1 MKSTRF
7 AAVPPLAASLVLLCA
22 APAFGAAAGEKWEY
36 TVTVDMDGMKMPMQP
51 VKVCEGAAQG
61 DMPPLESNCELKSRS
76 ISDGTTRFHV
86 VCGPP
91 QAGEVTGQFTRDGDR
106 VEGNYTFSG
115 SGAQMKMTTVGHRLG
130 NCDPAKARRSAHG
143 R

>member
-7 AAVPPLAASLVLLCA
+7 TAILSLATLLAPFAAP
-22 APAFGAAAGEKWEY
+22 PAFGAATGEKWEY

-51 VKVCEGAAQG
+51 VKVCEDAARG
-61 DMPPLESNCELKSRS
+61 DVPPLESNCELKSRS

-91 QAGEVTGQFTRDGDR
+91 QAGEVTGQFTRTGDR
-106 VEGNYTFSG
+106 LEGNYTFSG
-115 SGAQMKMTTVGHRLG
+115 DGEQMKMTTVGHKLG
-130 NCDPAKARRSAHG
+130 NCDPAKTR
-143 R
+143 